1 MLTGSCQE
9 APASPLMT
17 LLEETPVRE
26 LADQREQGHESHLA
40 GGDILCALTEGPQN
54 VLRLRPLSRILNNEK
69 VR

>member
-1 MLTGSCQE
+1 
-9 APASPLMT
+9 MT